1 MADGGIPQFSKSP
14 KTGGFRGLI
23 RVSTMLIGLISDTHI
38 PEIAQALPKQ
48 VREVFNG
55 VDLIL
60 HAGDIFV
67 DSVLEELATIAPVL
81 AARGDDDYPIRDK
94 RMDEVQNLTLE
105 GLNVYVI
112 HSSQYFA
119 RDLIEH
125 PEKHNLEKAPD
136 VVVFGHTH
144 RDVVQKVGRSLLVN
158 PGSAT
163 FPYYQL
169 RLGTVAL
176 LTIKSGKA
184 EARIVP
190 LQGNSASEAKY

>member
-1 MADGGIPQFSKSP
+1 M
-14 KTGGFRGLI
+14 
-23 RVSTMLIGLISDTHI
+23 ISDTHI
-38 PEIAQALPKQ
+38 PEIAQTLPSRVK
-48 VREVFNG
+48 EIFKG

-67 DSVLEELATIAPVL
+67 DSVLEELGTIAPVL

-94 RMDEVQNLTLE
+94 RMDEVQNLTLD
-105 GLNVYVI
+105 GLNFYVI

-119 RDLIEH
+119 RDLIQH

-144 RDVVQKVGRSLLVN
+144 RDVVKTVGNSLLVN

-169 RLGTVAL
+169 RMGTVAL
-176 LTIKSGKA
+176 LSIKSGKA
-184 EARIVP
+184 EAHIVP
-190 LQGNSASEAKY
+190 LDENRASEARH

>member
-1 MADGGIPQFSKSP
+1 
-14 KTGGFRGLI
+14 
-23 RVSTMLIGLISDTHI
+23 MLIGLIADTHV
-38 PEIAQALPKQ
+38 PEIAKALPKQ
-48 VREVFNG
+48 VREIFKS

-81 AARGDDDYPIRDK
+81 AARGDDDYQIRDK
-94 RMDEVQNLTLE
+94 RIDEVQNLTLE
-105 GLNVYVI
+105 GLNIYVI

-125 PEKHNLEKAPD
+125 PEKHNLEKTPD

-176 LTIKSGKA
+176 LTIKSGEA

-190 LQGNSASEAKY
+190 LQENPASEAKY

>member
-1 MADGGIPQFSKSP
+1 
-14 KTGGFRGLI
+14 
-23 RVSTMLIGLISDTHI
+23 MLIGLISDTHI
-38 PEIAQALPKQ
+38 PEIAQTLPSRVK
-48 VREVFNG
+48 EVFNG

-67 DSVLEELATIAPVL
+67 DSVLEELGTIAPVL

-94 RMDEVQNLTLE
+94 RMDEIQNLTLD

-144 RDVVQKVGRSLLVN
+144 RDVVQTVGKSLLVN

-169 RLGTVAL
+169 RMGTVAL
-176 LTIKSGKA
+176 LTIKAGKA

-190 LQGNSASEAKY
+190 LLESSESEVKH

>member
-1 MADGGIPQFSKSP
+1 
-14 KTGGFRGLI
+14 
-23 RVSTMLIGLISDTHI
+23 MLIGLISDTHI
-38 PEIAQALPKQ
+38 PEIAKKLPTQ
-48 VREVFNG
+48 VKDAFKG

-67 DSVLEELATIAPVL
+67 DSVLEELAIIAPVL

-94 RMDEVQNLTLE
+94 RMDEVQNLTLD
-105 GLNVYVI
+105 GLNIYVI

-119 RDLIEH
+119 RDLIQH

-144 RDVVQKVGRSLLVN
+144 RDIVQTVDKSLLVN

-169 RLGTVAL
+169 RPGTVAL
-176 LTIKSGKA
+176 LTIKAGKA

-190 LQGNSASEAKY
+190 LQASRE

>member
-1 MADGGIPQFSKSP
+1 
-14 KTGGFRGLI
+14 
-23 RVSTMLIGLISDTHI
+23 MLIGLISDTHI
-38 PEIAQALPKQ
+38 PEIAKEVPQQ
-48 VREVFNG
+48 IREVFKG

-81 AARGDDDYPIRDK
+81 AARGDDDYTVRDK
-94 RMDEVQNLTLE
+94 RVDEVQNLTLN

-125 PEKHNLEKAPD
+125 PEKHNLEKSPD

-144 RDVVQKVGRSLLVN
+144 RDVVQTVGKSLLVN

-169 RLGTVAL
+169 RPGTVGL
-176 LTIKSGKA
+176 LSINGGKA
-184 EARIVP
+184 EARIVS
-190 LQGNSASEAKY
+190 LQQNTPAKDMP

>member
-1 MADGGIPQFSKSP
+1 
-14 KTGGFRGLI
+14 
-23 RVSTMLIGLISDTHI
+23 MLIGLISDTHI
-38 PEIAQALPKQ
+38 PEIAKELPSQ
-48 VREVFNG
+48 VREIFRG

-67 DSVLEELATIAPVL
+67 DSVLEDLATIAPVL
-81 AARGDDDYPIRDK
+81 AVKGDDDYAIHDK
-94 RMDEVQNLTLE
+94 RMDEVQNLTLD

-125 PEKHNLEKAPD
+125 PEKHNLKKAPD

-144 RDVVQKVGRSLLVN
+144 RDVVHQVGKSLLVN

-176 LTIKSGKA
+176 LTIKNGKA
-184 EARIVP
+184 GAHIVK
-190 LQGNSASEAKY
+190 LQANPQT

>member
-1 MADGGIPQFSKSP
+1 
-14 KTGGFRGLI
+14 
-23 RVSTMLIGLISDTHI
+23 MLIGLISDTHI
-38 PEIAQALPKQ
+38 PEIAKTLPQQ
-48 VREVFNG
+48 VREVFKS

-81 AARGDDDYPIRDK
+81 AARGDDDYPIKDK

-125 PEKHNLEKAPD
+125 PEKHSLEKTPD

-190 LQGNSASEAKY
+190 LQENPASEARY

>member
-1 MADGGIPQFSKSP
+1 
-14 KTGGFRGLI
+14 
-23 RVSTMLIGLISDTHI
+23 MLIGLISDTHI
-38 PEIAQALPKQ
+38 PEIAKRIPLQ
-48 VREVFNG
+48 VREVFKG

-67 DSVLEELATIAPVL
+67 DSVLEELGAIAPVL
-81 AARGDDDYPIRDK
+81 AARGDDDYPVQDK

-125 PEKHNLEKAPD
+125 PEKHNLEKSPD

-144 RDVVQKVGRSLLVN
+144 RDVVKKVGGSLLVN

-169 RLGTVAL
+169 RLGTVGL
-176 LTIKSGKA
+176 LTIKAGEA

-190 LQGNSASEAKY
+190 LQVNPKSEVKH

>member
-1 MADGGIPQFSKSP
+1 
-14 KTGGFRGLI
+14 
-23 RVSTMLIGLISDTHI
+23 MLIGLISDTHI
-38 PEIAQALPKQ
+38 PEISETLPSRVK
-48 VREVFNG
+48 EVFKG

-67 DSVLEELATIAPVL
+67 DPVLEELGSIAPVL

-94 RMDEVQNLTLE
+94 RMDEVQNLTLD
-105 GLNVYVI
+105 GLNIYVI
-112 HSSQYFA
+112 HSSHYFA
-119 RDLIEH
+119 RDLIQN
-125 PEKHNLEKAPD
+125 PEKHNLKKAPD

-144 RDVVQKVGRSLLVN
+144 RDVVQAVGNSLLVN

-176 LTIKSGKA
+176 LSIKAGKA
-184 EARIVP
+184 EAHIVP
-190 LQGNSASEAKY
+190 LYENLEPEAKH

>member
-1 MADGGIPQFSKSP
+1 
-14 KTGGFRGLI
+14 
-23 RVSTMLIGLISDTHI
+23 MLIGLISDTHI
-38 PEIAQALPKQ
+38 PEIVQTLPSRVK
-48 VREVFNG
+48 EVFNG

-60 HAGDIFV
+60 HAGDIFI
-67 DSVLEELATIAPVL
+67 DTVLEELGTIAPVL
-81 AARGDDDYPIRDK
+81 AARGDDDYQIRDK
-94 RMDEVQNLTLE
+94 RMEEVQNLTLD

-112 HSSQYFA
+112 HSSHYFA
-119 RDLIEH
+119 RDLIQH

-144 RDVVQKVGRSLLVN
+144 RDIVQAVGNSLLVN

-176 LTIKSGKA
+176 LSIKAGKA
-184 EARIVP
+184 EAHIVP
-190 LQGNSASEAKY
+190 IYENRASEARH

>member
-1 MADGGIPQFSKSP
+1 
-14 KTGGFRGLI
+14 
-23 RVSTMLIGLISDTHI
+23 MLIGLISDTHI
-38 PEIAQALPKQ
+38 PEIAKTLPQQ
-48 VREVFNG
+48 VREVFKS

-81 AARGDDDYPIRDK
+81 AARGDDDYQIRDK

-119 RDLIEH
+119 RDLILH
-125 PEKHNLEKAPD
+125 PDKHNLEKAPD

-144 RDVVQKVGRSLLVN
+144 RDVVQKLGRSLLVN

-176 LTIKSGKA
+176 LTIKSGEA

-190 LQGNSASEAKY
+190 LQGNPASEAKY

>member
-1 MADGGIPQFSKSP
+1 
-14 KTGGFRGLI
+14 
-23 RVSTMLIGLISDTHI
+23 
-38 PEIAQALPKQ
+38 
-48 VREVFNG
+48 
-55 VDLIL
+55 
-60 HAGDIFV
+60 
-67 DSVLEELATIAPVL
+67 L
-81 AARGDDDYPIRDK
+81 AARGDDDYQIRDK

-144 RDVVQKVGRSLLVN
+144 RDVVQKVGKSLLVN

-184 EARIVP
+184 EALIVP
-190 LQGNSASEAKY
+190 LQGNPASEAKY

>member
-1 MADGGIPQFSKSP
+1 
-14 KTGGFRGLI
+14 
-23 RVSTMLIGLISDTHI
+23 MLIGLISDTHI
-38 PEIAQALPKQ
+38 PEIAKRIPLQ
-48 VREVFNG
+48 VREVFKG

-67 DSVLEELATIAPVL
+67 DSVLEELGAIAPVL

-125 PEKHNLEKAPD
+125 PEKHNLEKSPD

-144 RDVVQKVGRSLLVN
+144 RDVVKKVGGSLLVN

-169 RLGTVAL
+169 RLGTVGL
-176 LTIKSGKA
+176 LTIKAGEA

-190 LQGNSASEAKY
+190 LQANPKSEVKH